1 MGMLPNENPW
11 SHVMNKCFI
20 EESHQ
25 LERFHDGELEAAAAE
40 SVRGHLAQCPS
51 CQTALREFAEIG
63 HALRSRFDQELPAG
77 LTARLQSAAMAQ
89 RESRRRRV
97 GWGLVAAASALLV
110 SSLWLVGYTQRSG
123 TDRPE
128 VMAQWEEYVVSP
140 PVEEEEYS
148 DVSNRTLVAI
158 HIPTHTMRETGNE

>member
-1 MGMLPNENPW
+1 
-11 SHVMNKCFI
+11 
-20 EESHQ
+20 
-25 LERFHDGELEAAAAE
+25 
-40 SVRGHLAQCPS
+40 
-51 CQTALREFAEIG
+51 
-63 HALRSRFDQELPAG
+63 
-77 LTARLQSAAMAQ
+77 
-89 RESRRRRV
+89 
-97 GWGLVAAASALLV
+97 LVAAASALLV